1 MGPGREESQHSV
13 SKIQENGKFCGDR
26 RFGMNERW

>member
-1 MGPGREESQHSV
+1 MAPDREENRHSV

-26 RFGMNERW
+26 MFGMNERW